1 MPGMSIQQRI
11 ADKLTAALAPA
22 HLEVENESHR
32 HNTPPGAESH
42 FKITVVAAAF
52 AGQAPLARHRRIYRL
67 LAEELDGPVHALA
80 LHALSDDEWLQ
91 DPVAPG
97 SPPCRGGDGGRD

>member
-1 MPGMSIQQRI
+1 MPGMSVEQRI

-22 HLEVENESHR
+22 HLEVENESRR

-42 FKITVVAAAF
+42 FKVTVVAAAF
-52 AGQAPLARHRRIYRL
+52 AGQTPLARHRQVYRL

-80 LHALSDDEWLQ
+80 VHALSEDEWRR
-91 DPVAPG
+91 DPQTPD